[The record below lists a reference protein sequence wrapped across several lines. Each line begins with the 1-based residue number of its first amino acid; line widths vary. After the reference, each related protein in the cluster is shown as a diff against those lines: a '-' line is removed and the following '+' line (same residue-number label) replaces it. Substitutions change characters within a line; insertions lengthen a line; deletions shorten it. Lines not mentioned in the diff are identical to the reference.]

1 MNHLFMLQVI
11 TFHIKLNIL
20 YIYIKYIKYR
30 MSQKYQNKNIRNI
43 YKLEIYE
50 IISSNIFLY
59 KNFHYDYYD
68 YYDFEIIR
76 KYLLRDNIILIYKEI
91 IQRNSSYRNL
101 FLLLQQRFPYPNYNK
116 KIKIARQWNFWII
129 EQLFSFALNFIYS
142 NKNE

>member
-20 YIYIKYIKYR
+20 YIYILSIL
-30 MSQKYQNKNIRNI
+30 NIECHKNIRNI

-59 KNFHYDYYD
+59 KNFHYD

-101 FLLLQQRFPYPNYNK
+101 FLLL
-116 KIKIARQWNFWII
+116 
-129 EQLFSFALNFIYS
+129 
-142 NKNE
+142 